1 MYHLNTHW
9 QRSSFKGVEKYSG
22 STSIVQFTAAR
33 FFYIIWYNRI
43 STAPSIVAAAPPP
56 PMAFYYEKEEYRIS
70 RNFRESKI

>member
-9 QRSSFKGVEKYSG
+9 QRSSFKGVEKYSV

-43 STAPSIVAAAPPP
+43 STAPP
-56 PMAFYYEKEEYRIS
+56 PMAFYYEKEEYRIN
-70 RNFRESKI
+70 RNCRESKI